1 MSTLQTHKNSYDDVL
16 ILFLKNYLSGKI
28 TGLSKEGLED
38 LSGLLNELKSCEK
51 EEERKEIE
59 EAVREII
66 FPELIGQ
73 LNYGEAG
80 SIHQADKLEAR
91 KARISRKVKELR
103 RQSGMTQ
110 QELAEK
116 SGLPQSHISRLEKG
130 VHSPSYKTMERI
142 ANVFGVKHDELEG
155 E

>member
-80 SIHQADKLEAR
+80 SIHPR